1 MSLRNLVYVDGSALP
16 EPSAFEANTA
26 TIVDSA
32 RDVNGVVVGAVIRRD
47 VAKITL
53 TWNFL
58 TPSQWAEVLR
68 LTSAFYLDVFYY
80 SQSAG
85 GWETR
90 HMYVSDRNAG
100 MFRRNP
106 DITSTNPALDTPVVG
121 WKGAKLSL
129 VEV

>member
-1 MSLRNLVYVDGSALP
+1 MPLKNLVYIGSTPLP

-32 RDVNGVVVGAVIRRD
+32 RNLNGVVVGAVIRRD

-58 TPSQWAEVLR
+58 TPTQWMGILS
-68 LTSAFYLDVFYY
+68 LLNAFYVDVHYY
-80 SQSAG
+80 SQTAG
-85 GWETR
+85 TWETR
-90 HMYVSDRNAG
+90 KMYVSDRSAG

-106 DITSTNPALDTPVVG
+106 DITSTNPNIDTPVVG

>member
-1 MSLRNLVYVDGSALP
+1 MPLKNLVYVNGIALP
-16 EPSAFEANTA
+16 EPSAFDANTA

-32 RDVNGVVVGAVIRRD
+32 RNLKGYVVGAVIRRD
-47 VAKITL
+47 VAKISL

-58 TPSQWAEVLR
+58 TPDKWKVVLDA
-68 LTSAFYLDVFYY
+68 TYGFYLNVEYY
-80 SQSAG
+80 SQTAAT
-85 GWETR
+85 WETR
-90 HMYVSDRNAG
+90 RMYVSDRNAG

-106 DITSTNPALDTPVVG
+106 DITDDNPLLDTPVVG